1 MSRGAIDAVIEEL
14 CAAGLLEDI
23 DRAFAGLIA
32 DFDGRGL
39 AEVALAAA
47 LASARCRAGHAYLD
61 LRRCAGGTVGAA
73 LGQSVAEGDR
83 PTPDFATWR
92 DLLEASPAVAGPA
105 VTEPRPLVLDRRGR
119 LYLAR
124 FRNAE
129 RRVSE
134 RLLALAKPLP
144 GAGDNAPDLV
154 DALFPSGD
162 EVPRRAARTALERR
176 LCVVTGGPGTGK
188 TTLAARLIALL
199 VGAGLAAPDR
209 VGLAAPTGKAAARL
223 QESVGGQVAAMAS
236 LVPALVDYQARASTV
251 HRLLSRLRWGGASR
265 ARVLTLDMLV
275 VDEASMVDVGLM
287 ARLLEAIPER
297 ARLVVLGDADQLASV
312 QPGAVLGDL
321 CRAARSEDAPLHPCV
336 ATLKKSYRFD
346 AAGGIGRLAAAIVAG
361 DGRET
366 LAALQDARETGTE
379 LRQLRDADSFARMA
393 ARYAADVV
401 EPGLRDLRARGPAAR
416 PFPAARVLCARRT
429 GPFGAERFNRLVE
442 ERLRVRGFVT
452 RGEPFYP
459 GRPIIVRR
467 NDPVTGLSN
476 GDTGVVLR
484 RDGTTRVWFP
494 ELGTAGDREVDRF
507 EVAPSRLPEHE
518 SFFALTVHRAQGS
531 EYDEVAFVPGPADS
545 AVLTRELFYTAVTRA
560 RHRVTVHGDAA
571 AVRAAVA
578 RATERATGLEID
590 GQELAP

>member
-1 MSRGAIDAVIEEL
+1 MSPGLIDEL

-39 AEVALAAA
+39 PEVALAAA

-61 LRRCAGGTVGAA
+61 LRRCAGRTVGAA
-73 LGQSVAEGDR
+73 LGESVEEGDR
-83 PTPDFATWR
+83 PTPDFATWQ
-92 DLLEASPAVAGPA
+92 DLLEESPAVAGPT

-144 GAGDNAPDLV
+144 GTGDIAPGLV
-154 DALFPSGD
+154 DALFPPGD
-162 EVPRRAARTALERR
+162 GAPRRAARTALERR

-188 TTLAARLIALL
+188 TTLAARLIGLL

-236 LVPALVDYQARASTV
+236 RVPALVDYQARASTV

-265 ARVLTLDMLV
+265 ARLLTLDVLV
-275 VDEASMVDVGLM
+275 VDEASMVDLGLM
-287 ARLLEAIPER
+287 ARLLEAIPEG
-297 ARLVVLGDADQLASV
+297 ARLIVLGDADQLASV

-321 CRAARSEDAPLHPCV
+321 CRAARPEDAPLHPCV
-336 ATLKKSYRFD
+336 VTLKKSYRFD
-346 AAGGIGRLAAAIVAG
+346 AAGGIGRLAGAIVAG
-361 DGRET
+361 DGQET
-366 LAALQDARETGTE
+366 LAALQDAGETGTG

-401 EPGLRDLRARGPAAR
+401 APGLRDLRARGPAAR
-416 PFPAARVLCARRT
+416 PFPAARVLCAHRT

-442 ERLRVRGFVT
+442 ERLRGRGIVT
-452 RGEPFYP
+452 RGEPFYA

-494 ELGTAGDREVDRF
+494 ELGTAGDRF

-531 EYDEVAFVPGPADS
+531 EYDQVAFVPGPADS

-560 RHRVTVHGDAA
+560 RKRVTVHGDAA

-590 GQELAP
+590 G

>member
-1 MSRGAIDAVIEEL
+1 MSPGLIDEL

-39 AEVALAAA
+39 PQVALAAA

-61 LRRCAGGTVGAA
+61 LRRCAGRTVGAA
-73 LGQSVAEGDR
+73 LGESVEEGDR

-92 DLLEASPAVAGPA
+92 ELLEESPAVASPA

-144 GAGDNAPDLV
+144 GAGAPGLV
-154 DALFPSGD
+154 DDLFPAGD
-162 EVPRRAARTALERR
+162 EAPCRAARTALERR

-236 LVPALVDYQARASTV
+236 LVPALADYRARASTL

-265 ARVLTLDMLV
+265 TRVLTLDVLV
-275 VDEASMVDVGLM
+275 VDEASMVDLGLM
-287 ARLLEAIPER
+287 ARLLEALPEG
-297 ARLVVLGDADQLASV
+297 ARLIVLGDADQLASV

-336 ATLKKSYRFD
+336 VTLKKSYRFD
-346 AAGGIGRLAAAIVAG
+346 AAGGIGRLAGAIVAG

-366 LAALQDARETGTE
+366 LAALQDARETGTD
-379 LRQLRDADSFARMA
+379 LRQLRDGDSFARMA
-393 ARYAADVV
+393 ARYAAEVV

-416 PFPAARVLCARRT
+416 PFPAARVLCAHRT

-442 ERLRVRGFVT
+442 ERLRGRGIVN
-452 RGEPFYP
+452 RSEPFYA

-571 AVRAAVA
+571 AVRAAVT

-590 GQELAP
+590 G

>member
-1 MSRGAIDAVIEEL
+1 MSPGLIDEL

-39 AEVALAAA
+39 PEVALAAA

-61 LRRCAGGTVGAA
+61 LRRCAGRTVGAA
-73 LGQSVAEGDR
+73 LGESVEEGDR
-83 PTPDFATWR
+83 PTPDFATWQA
-92 DLLEASPAVAGPA
+92 LLEESPAVAGPT

-144 GAGDNAPDLV
+144 GTGDIAPGLV
-154 DALFPSGD
+154 DALFPPGD
-162 EVPRRAARTALERR
+162 GAPRRAARTALERR

-188 TTLAARLIALL
+188 TTLAARLIGLL

-223 QESVGGQVAAMAS
+223 QESVGGQVTTMAS
-236 LVPALVDYQARASTV
+236 RVPALVDYQARASTV

-265 ARVLTLDMLV
+265 ARLLTLDVLV
-275 VDEASMVDVGLM
+275 VDEASMVDLGLM
-287 ARLLEAIPER
+287 ARLLEAMPEGT
-297 ARLVVLGDADQLASV
+297 RLIVLGDADQLASV

-336 ATLKKSYRFD
+336 VTLKNSYRFD
-346 AAGGIGRLAAAIVAG
+346 AAGGIGRLAGAIVAG

-366 LAALQDARETGTE
+366 LAALQDAGETGTG

-401 EPGLRDLRARGPAAR
+401 APGLRDLRARGPAAR
-416 PFPAARVLCARRT
+416 PFPAARVLCAHRT

-442 ERLRVRGFVT
+442 ERLRGRGIVT
-452 RGEPFYP
+452 RREPFYA

-494 ELGTAGDREVDRF
+494 ELGAGADRF

-590 GQELAP
+590 G

>member
-1 MSRGAIDAVIEEL
+1 MSPGLIDEL

-39 AEVALAAA
+39 PQVALAAA

-61 LRRCAGGTVGAA
+61 LRRCAGRTVGAA
-73 LGQSVAEGDR
+73 LGESVEEGDR

-92 DLLEASPAVAGPA
+92 ELLEESPAVASPA

-144 GAGDNAPDLV
+144 GTGDIAPGLVDDLFPAGDA
-154 DALFPSGD
+154 A
-162 EVPRRAARTALERR
+162 PRRAARTALERR

-236 LVPALVDYQARASTV
+236 LVPALADYRARASTL

-265 ARVLTLDMLV
+265 TRVLTLDVLV
-275 VDEASMVDVGLM
+275 VDEASMVDLGLM
-287 ARLLEAIPER
+287 ARLLEALPEG
-297 ARLVVLGDADQLASV
+297 ARLIVLGDADQLASV

-336 ATLKKSYRFD
+336 VTLKKSYRFD
-346 AAGGIGRLAAAIVAG
+346 AAGGIGRLAGAIVAG

-366 LAALQDARETGTE
+366 LAALQDARETGTD

-393 ARYAADVV
+393 ARYAAEVV

-416 PFPAARVLCARRT
+416 PFPAARVLCAHRT

-442 ERLRVRGFVT
+442 ERLRGRGIVN
-452 RGEPFYP
+452 RSEPFYA

-571 AVRAAVA
+571 AVRAAVT

-590 GQELAP
+590 G